1 MDLTNDIQQQIKN
14 HLPAQVGDMLRSEL
28 DALKVAREDVTR
40 LMAEIQSDQTRRAEL
55 KKQVDDLTKVVAQ
68 HDEIS
73 KRLLELN
80 AKEVR
85 QELNDLK
92 LAQAEL
98 RIKDLKEIT
107 QTVFRSPVFTQSVSG
122 SVPVPVAGGTNMN
135 GFVSTYP
142 FNMTTQSTV

>member
-1 MDLTNDIQQQIKN
+1 MSDFHAFSTAIHARFN
-14 HLPAQVGDMLRSEL
+14 EL
-28 DALKVAREDVTR
+28 AKG
-40 LMAEIQSDQTRRAEL
+40 
-55 KKQVDDLTKVVAQ
+55 
-68 HDEIS
+68 
-73 KRLLELN
+73 ELN

-122 SVPVPVAGGTNMN
+122 SVPVPVAGGHAGA
-135 GFVSTYP
+135 GFVSTNNP
-142 FNMTTQSTV
+142 FNVTTTQSTV